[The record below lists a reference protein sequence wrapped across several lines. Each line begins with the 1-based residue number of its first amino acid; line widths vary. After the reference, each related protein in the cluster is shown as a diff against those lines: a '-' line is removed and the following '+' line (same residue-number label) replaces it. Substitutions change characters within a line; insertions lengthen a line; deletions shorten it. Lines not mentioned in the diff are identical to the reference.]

1 MNHLDPLKVHT
12 GWTTLEDITL
22 MTTVKEEGKK
32 WSMVVKKLGNTRTEH
47 MVKNRYKSLV
57 SVEMKKHPE
66 MEEAEIERYILS
78 CLQGGTVEKS

>member
-12 GWTTLEDITL
+12 GWTTEEDITL

-57 SVEMKKHPE
+57 SIEMKKHPE
-66 MEEAEIERYILS
+66 MDEAEIERYILN
-78 CLQGGTVEKS
+78 CLNRGTAENN